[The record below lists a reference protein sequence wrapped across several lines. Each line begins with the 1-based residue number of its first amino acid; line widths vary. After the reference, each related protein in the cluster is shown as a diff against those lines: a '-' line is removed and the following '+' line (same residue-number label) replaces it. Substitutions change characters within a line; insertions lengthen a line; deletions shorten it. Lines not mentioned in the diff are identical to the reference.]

1 MQLAAYSVFKMYRD
15 SKHAQIHL
23 ASTIGIIGLLLATI
37 HLLGRYQTLL
47 SDQVNLFQ
55 TSVVHGLSYTEQ
67 FINIPNAYI
76 LAGAAVIL
84 TIWIVVALFREKI
97 FTAIRPLT
105 IYIGLFVLSQVAAV
119 LVQSFVVSPNEFV
132 KEKPYLEHNLN
143 LTRAE
148 IGRAHV

>member
-1 MQLAAYSVFKMYRD
+1 LFLVMQLAAYSVFKMYRD

-55 TSVVHGLSYTEQ
+55 TSVVHGLSYTDQ
-67 FINIPNAYI
+67 LINIPKAYI

-84 TIWIVVALFREKI
+84 TIWIVVALFRGKI

-105 IYIGLFVLSQVAAV
+105 DRKSTRLNSSHVSISYAVFCLKKKTPYISTGSR
-119 LVQSFVVSPNEFV
+119 QS
-132 KEKPYLEHNLN
+132 
-143 LTRAE
+143 R
-148 IGRAHV
+148 